1 MKSYINSV
9 VISCSVL
16 AASFSLAAAPET
28 QPQSTIVVG
37 AGNDLRCRLEKG
49 LRITKAGEPITA
61 KLVEPVYAGATIAI
75 PEGSTVKGH
84 VSSISSTPRRKG
96 QILRG
101 DFTRPRT
108 AHVTFDNV
116 IFPDGTAIEIHTDST
131 IGVSDV
137 KTAQYLPKS
146 QRPGVR
152 QKMKDAT
159 KPLSDPNKLQ
169 RLSQAAI
176 TSLPYHPEYLDQGT
190 IFDATLLD
198 AVGTPSPVDRAE
210 TQNLVSDGYLHI
222 RLLTPLNSEMSTA
235 GSAIEAVVP
244 RPYYNQD
251 HVLLYPAGTKLEGTV
266 NRAIAAGWMKK
277 NGELLFSF
285 HSAQTP
291 DGTTTEMSATVA
303 GIEAPGGQR
312 LAVGQEG
319 HVKATTSTFSRL
331 RAPVSLIGPSRAVAD
346 TSVDKTA
353 WARAGQGSKGF
364 GLLGAGAAQAS
375 ATTAIGFG
383 YFGGAMNVYD
393 AFFARGSNV
402 ELPVNTP
409 VFLRMDEKTQP
420 SGGTDPHQKS
430 PQPISRNIDKSP
442 VEEQA
447 QLEGAALFF

>member
-1 MKSYINSV
+1 MKYINSIV
-9 VISCSVL
+9 LSCSLL
-16 AASFSLAAAPET
+16 AASVSLAAAPDA
-28 QPQSTIVVG
+28 QPPQIMLVVG

-49 LRITKAGEPITA
+49 LRITKPGELITA
-61 KLVEPVYAGATIAI
+61 KLVEPVYAGTTIAI
-75 PEGSTVKGH
+75 PEGSTIKGH
-84 VSSISSTPRRKG
+84 VSSISRTPRRKT

-101 DFTRPRT
+101 DLTRPRT
-108 AHVTFDNV
+108 AHVTFDDV
-116 IFPDGTAIEIHTDST
+116 IFPDGTAVQIHTDST

-137 KTAQYLPKS
+137 KTAQYLPKA

-152 QKMKDAT
+152 QKLKDAA
-159 KPLSDPNKLQ
+159 KPLSEPNKLQ
-169 RLSQAAI
+169 RLGQAAV
-176 TSLPYHPEYLDQGT
+176 TSLPYHSEYLDQGT

-198 AVGTPSPVDRAE
+198 AVGTPTVYQAE
-210 TQNLVSDGYLHI
+210 TQPLHSDSYLHI
-222 RLLTPLNSEMSTA
+222 RLLTPVNSGMNAA

-266 NRAIAAGWMKK
+266 TRAIAAGWMKK
-277 NGELLFSF
+277 NGQLLFSF

-291 DGTTTEMSATVA
+291 DGTTTEMSVTVA

-319 HVKATTSTFSRL
+319 HVKATTSILSRL

-375 ATTAIGFG
+375 VTTAIGFG
-383 YFGGAMNVYD
+383 YYGGAMNVYD
-393 AFFARGSNV
+393 AFFAKGSNV
-402 ELPVNTP
+402 ELPANTP
-409 VFLRMDEKTQP
+409 IFLRIDEKAQRP
-420 SGGTDPHQKS
+420 GGTDLQ
-430 PQPISRNIDKSP
+430 Q
-442 VEEQA
+442 
-447 QLEGAALFF
+447 

>member
-1 MKSYINSV
+1 VKSYIKSV
-9 VISCSVL
+9 VISCSAF
-16 AASFSLAAAPET
+16 AASASLGAAQDT
-28 QPQSTIVVG
+28 QPPQNMIVVG

-49 LRITKAGEPITA
+49 QRITKSDEPITA
-61 KLVEPVYAGATIAI
+61 KLVEPVYAGTTIAI

-84 VSSISSTPRRKG
+84 VSSISSAPRRKG
-96 QILRG
+96 QLLRG

-108 AHVTFDNV
+108 AQVTFDKV
-116 IFPDGTAIEIHTDST
+116 ILPDGTAVEIHTDST
-131 IGVSDV
+131 IGFSDV

-152 QKMKDAT
+152 QKMKDAA
-159 KPLSDPNKLQ
+159 KPLFEPNKLQ
-169 RLSQAAI
+169 RLSEAAF

-190 IFDATLLD
+190 IFDAALLD
-198 AVGTPSPVDRAE
+198 AVGMPSPVNQPE
-210 TQNLVSDGYLHI
+210 THALLGDNYLHI
-222 RLLTPLNSEMSTA
+222 RLLTPLNSGMSAA
-235 GSAIEAVVP
+235 GSVIEAVVP
-244 RPYYNQD
+244 RPYYNQE

-266 NRAIAAGWMKK
+266 ARAIAAGWMKK

-291 DGTTTEMSATVA
+291 DGITTGMRATVA

-375 ATTAIGFG
+375 VTTAIGFG

-393 AFFARGSNV
+393 AFLARGSNV

-409 VFLRMDEKTQP
+409 VFLRIDEKSYQ
-420 SGGTDPHQKS
+420 SGGTDL
-430 PQPISRNIDKSP
+430 QPVATSGNIRKH
-442 VEEQA
+442 
-447 QLEGAALFF
+447 

>member
-1 MKSYINSV
+1 MKSYINSI

-16 AASFSLAAAPET
+16 AASISLAAAQDAQP
-28 QPQSTIVVG
+28 PQSAIVVG

-49 LRITKAGEPITA
+49 LRITKSGEPITA
-61 KLVEPVYAGATIAI
+61 RLVEPVYAGTTMAI
-75 PEGSTVKGH
+75 PEGSTIKGH
-84 VSSISSTPRRKG
+84 VFLISSAPRRKG
-96 QILRG
+96 QLLRG

-108 AHVTFDNV
+108 AQVTFDQV
-116 IFPDGTAIEIHTDST
+116 ILPDGTAVQIRTDPT
-131 IGVSDV
+131 IGFSDL
-137 KTAQYLPKS
+137 KTAWYLPKS
-146 QRPGVR
+146 QHPGVR
-152 QKMKDAT
+152 QKMKDAA
-159 KPLSDPNKLQ
+159 KPLSEPNKLH
-169 RLSQAAI
+169 RLGQAAV

-198 AVGTPSPVDRAE
+198 AVGTSLPAGQAE
-210 TQNLVSDGYLHI
+210 TQPLLSDSYLHI
-222 RLLTPLNSEMSTA
+222 RLLTPLNSGISA
-235 GSAIEAVVP
+235 DGSAIEAVVP

-266 NRAIAAGWMKK
+266 TRAVAAGWMKK

-285 HSAQTP
+285 HSALTP
-291 DGTTTEMSATVA
+291 DGTTSQVSATVA

-331 RAPVSLIGPSRAVAD
+331 RAPVSLIGPSRAAAD

-353 WARAGQGSKGF
+353 WARAGEGNKGF

-375 ATTAIGFG
+375 AATAIGFG

-409 VFLRMDEKTQP
+409 VFLRVDEKPQR
-420 SGGTDPHQKS
+420 SGGTILQ
-430 PQPISRNIDKSP
+430 Q
-442 VEEQA
+442 
-447 QLEGAALFF
+447 

>member
-1 MKSYINSV
+1 MKSYINSI
-9 VISCSVL
+9 VISCSAL
-16 AASFSLAAAPET
+16 AASVFLAAAQDT
-28 QPQSTIVVG
+28 QPPQSTIVVG

-49 LRITKAGEPITA
+49 LRITKSGEPITA
-61 KLVEPVYAGATIAI
+61 KLVEPVYAGTTIAI
-75 PEGSTVKGH
+75 PEGSTIKGH
-84 VSSISSTPRRKG
+84 VSSIASAPIRKG

-116 IFPDGTAIEIHTDST
+116 ILPDGTTVQIHTDTT

-137 KTAQYLPKS
+137 KMAQYLSKS

-152 QKMKDAT
+152 QKMKEAT
-159 KPLSDPNKLQ
+159 KPFLAPNKLQ
-169 RLSQAAI
+169 RLSQTAI

-198 AVGTPSPVDRAE
+198 SIGTPLPVDQGE
-210 TQNLVSDGYLHI
+210 THSLLGDNYLHV
-222 RLLTPLNSEMSTA
+222 RLLTPLDSGMSA
-235 GSAIEAVVP
+235 DGAAIEAVVP
-244 RPYYNQD
+244 RPYYNRD
-251 HVLLYPAGTKLEGTV
+251 HVLLYPAGTKLVGTV
-266 NRAIAAGWMKK
+266 TRSIAAGWMKK

-291 DGTTTEMSATVA
+291 DGTTTQMITTVA

-319 HVKATTSTFSRL
+319 HVKATTSTLSRL
-331 RAPVSLIGPSRAVAD
+331 RAPLSLVGPSRAVAD

-353 WARAGQGSKGF
+353 WSRAGEGRRGF

-383 YFGGAMNVYD
+383 YFGGAMNIYD

-409 VFLRMDEKTQP
+409 VFLRIDEK
-420 SGGTDPHQKS
+420 
-430 PQPISRNIDKSP
+430 
-442 VEEQA
+442 A
-447 QLEGAALFF
+447 QR

>member
-1 MKSYINSV
+1 MKSHIHSI

-16 AASFSLAAAPET
+16 AASVSFAAAQDT
-28 QPQSTIVVG
+28 QPPESTIAVG

-49 LRITKAGEPITA
+49 LRITKLGEPITA
-61 KLVEPVYAGATIAI
+61 TLVEPVYAGTTIAI

-84 VSSISSTPRRKG
+84 VSSISSAPRRRG
-96 QILRG
+96 QVLRD

-116 IFPDGTAIEIHTDST
+116 ILPDGTAVQIHTDST

-152 QKMKDAT
+152 KKIKDAA
-159 KPLSDPNKLQ
+159 KPLSEPNKLQ
-169 RLSQAAI
+169 RLSQAAV
-176 TSLPYHPEYLDQGT
+176 TSLPYHPEYLSQGT

-198 AVGTPSPVDRAE
+198 PVGTPSPVDQTE
-210 TQNLVSDGYLHI
+210 TPSLLADDYLHV
-222 RLLTPLNSEMSTA
+222 RLLTPLNSGMSAA

-244 RPYYNQD
+244 RPYYNQE

-266 NRAIAAGWMKK
+266 TRAVAARWMKK

-291 DGTTTEMSATVA
+291 DGTTTEMKVTVA

-312 LAVGQEG
+312 LAVGREG

-331 RAPVSLIGPSRAVAD
+331 RAPVSLIGPSRALAD

-383 YFGGAMNVYD
+383 YFGGAINVYD
-393 AFFARGSNV
+393 AFVARGSNV

-409 VFLRMDEKTQP
+409 VFLRVDEKALQ
-420 SGGTDPHQKS
+420 SGEADLQ
-430 PQPISRNIDKSP
+430 Q
-442 VEEQA
+442 
-447 QLEGAALFF
+447 

>member
-1 MKSYINSV
+1 MRSYINSI

-16 AASFSLAAAPET
+16 AASLSLAAAQDT
-28 QPQSTIVVG
+28 QPPQSTIVVG

-49 LRITKAGEPITA
+49 LRITKSGEPITA
-61 KLVEPVYAGATIAI
+61 KLIEPVYAGTTIAI
-75 PEGSTVKGH
+75 PEGSTIKGH
-84 VSSISSTPRRKG
+84 VSSISSAPRRKG
-96 QILRG
+96 QLLRG

-108 AHVTFDNV
+108 AHVTFDN
-116 IFPDGTAIEIHTDST
+116 IILPDGTAVQIHTDT
-131 IGVSDV
+131 TVGVSDV
-137 KTAQYLPKS
+137 RTAQYLPKS

-152 QKMKDAT
+152 RKMKDAT
-159 KPLSDPNKLQ
+159 KPLFEPNKLQ
-169 RLSQAAI
+169 RLSQSAI
-176 TSLPYHPEYLDQGT
+176 TSLPYHPEYLGQGT

-198 AVGTPSPVDRAE
+198 AVGTPSLVDQSEIHSLLAD
-210 TQNLVSDGYLHI
+210 SYLHI
-222 RLLTPLNSEMSTA
+222 RLWTPLNSGMSAA

-251 HVLLYPAGTKLEGTV
+251 HVLVYPAGTKVEGTV
-266 NRAIAAGWMKK
+266 TKAIAAGWMKK

-291 DGTTTEMSATVA
+291 DGTTTEMTATVA

-383 YFGGAMNVYD
+383 YFGGAMNLYD
-393 AFFARGSNV
+393 AFLARGSNV

-409 VFLRMDEKTQP
+409 VFLRIDEKAHQ
-420 SGGTDPHQKS
+420 SGRTDLQ
-430 PQPISRNIDKSP
+430 Q
-442 VEEQA
+442 
-447 QLEGAALFF
+447 

>member
-1 MKSYINSV
+1 VKSYISSLV
-9 VISCSVL
+9 MSCSVL
-16 AASFSLAAAPET
+16 AACVSPTAAQDI
-28 QPQSTIVVG
+28 QPPQNTIVVG
-37 AGNDLRCRLEKG
+37 AGIDLRCRLERG
-49 LRITKAGEPITA
+49 LRITKSGEPITA
-61 KLVEPVYAGATIAI
+61 KLVEPVYAGTTIAI
-75 PEGSTVKGH
+75 PEGSTIKGH
-84 VSSISSTPRRKG
+84 VSSISSSPRRAG

-101 DFTRPRT
+101 DFTPPRT

-116 IFPDGTAIEIHTDST
+116 ILPDGTAVQIHTDT
-131 IGVSDV
+131 AVGVSDV
-137 KTAQYLPKS
+137 KMAEYLPKS

-152 QKMKDAT
+152 RKMKDAT
-159 KPLSDPNKLQ
+159 KPFLEPNKLR
-169 RLSQAAI
+169 RLSQATI
-176 TSLPYHPEYLDQGT
+176 TRLPYHPEYLDQGT
-190 IFDATLLD
+190 VFDATLLD
-198 AVGTPSPVDRAE
+198 AIGTPSPVDQAE
-210 TQNLVSDGYLHI
+210 AHSLLGDSYLHV
-222 RLLTPLNSEMSTA
+222 RLLTALNSGMSAA

-266 NRAIAAGWMKK
+266 NRATAAGWMKK

-291 DGTTTEMSATVA
+291 DGITTEMFATVA
-303 GIEAPGGQR
+303 GIEAAGGQR

-331 RAPVSLIGPSRAVAD
+331 RAPLSLVGPSRAVAD
-346 TSVDKTA
+346 SSLDKTA
-353 WARAGQGSKGF
+353 WSRAGEGRAGF

-409 VFLRMDEKTQP
+409 VFLRVDENAHR
-420 SGGTDPHQKS
+420 SGATDLQ
-430 PQPISRNIDKSP
+430 Q
-442 VEEQA
+442 
-447 QLEGAALFF
+447 

>member
-1 MKSYINSV
+1 MKSYIGSI
-9 VISCSVL
+9 VISCLVL
-16 AASFSLAAAPET
+16 APSLSSAAAQDT
-28 QPQSTIVVG
+28 QPPQSTVVVA
-37 AGNDLRCRLEKG
+37 AGSDLRCRLEKG
-49 LRITKAGEPITA
+49 LRITKSGEPITA
-61 KLVEPVYAGATIAI
+61 KLVESVYAGTTIAI
-75 PEGSTVKGH
+75 PEGSTITGH
-84 VSSISSTPRRKG
+84 VSSIASAHRGKA

-108 AHVTFDNV
+108 AQVTFDNV
-116 IFPDGTAIEIHTDST
+116 IFPDGTAVQIHTDTS
-131 IGVSDV
+131 IGVRDV

-152 QKMKDAT
+152 QKVKDAA
-159 KPLSDPNKLQ
+159 KPLFEPNKLQ
-169 RLSQAAI
+169 RLGQAAV

-190 IFDATLLD
+190 VFDATLLD
-198 AVGTPSPVDRAE
+198 SVGTPSPVDQAE
-210 TQNLVSDGYLHI
+210 AHSPLGDNYLHI
-222 RLLTPLNSEMSTA
+222 RLLTPVNSQMSAA
-235 GSAIEAVVP
+235 GSAIAAMVP
-244 RPYYNQD
+244 RPYYNRD
-251 HVLLYPAGTKLEGTV
+251 HVLLYPAGTRLEGSVT
-266 NRAIAAGWMKK
+266 RATAAGWMKK

-285 HSAQTP
+285 DSAQMP
-291 DGTTTEMSATVA
+291 DGTRTAVSATVA

-346 TSVDKTA
+346 TTVDKTA

-409 VFLRMDEKTQP
+409 VFLRIDEKAPQ
-420 SGGTDPHQKS
+420 SGGADLLQ
-430 PQPISRNIDKSP
+430 
-442 VEEQA
+442 
-447 QLEGAALFF
+447 